1 MNILVSACLLGVE
14 CRYDGKG
21 VLDPA
26 VKALLDRHF
35 LIPVSYTHLGTVS
48 YCDVELEGGF
58 HVSGILLLD
67 RMTPGILEMFEGL
80 PLEEIL

>member
-26 VKALLDRHF
+26 VKALLVRKSWGVLQPRVRLRSASTD
-35 LIPVSYTHLGTVS
+35 VS
-48 YCDVELEGGF
+48 
-58 HVSGILLLD
+58 
-67 RMTPGILEMFEGL
+67 
-80 PLEEIL
+80 

>member
-35 LIPVSYTHLGTVS
+35 LIPVCPEIMGVLQPRVRLRSASTDVS
-48 YCDVELEGGF
+48 
-58 HVSGILLLD
+58 
-67 RMTPGILEMFEGL
+67 
-80 PLEEIL
+80 